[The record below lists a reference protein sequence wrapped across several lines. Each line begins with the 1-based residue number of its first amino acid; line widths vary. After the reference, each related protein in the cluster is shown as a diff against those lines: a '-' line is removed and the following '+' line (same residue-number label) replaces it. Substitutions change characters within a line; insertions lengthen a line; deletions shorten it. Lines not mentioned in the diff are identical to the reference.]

1 MLDRATKV
9 EEIVRHSVG
18 HTYIYIYIYVCVGVW
33 QDMPQR
39 LVMELP
45 AWSTW
50 VDVDMFWECDVC
62 FWKCSRVRNRL
73 KQPGPE
79 PSQDYFMKAY
89 QSFVK
94 LLERTGWQ
102 RLEFDHPLGTRPTHG
117 KLTDGSRCGRHRPSN
132 WRQFFADMDPHLED
146 ILGVVP
152 STLKPLHS
160 IEKREKL
167 ADLWPRCGSFA
178 SWPSEDAYRGGRG
191 PSRGCGSKPGYLG
204 WPTDVTCTRDP
215 ALPKGPSP

>member
-1 MLDRATKV
+1 
-9 EEIVRHSVG
+9 
-18 HTYIYIYIYVCVGVW
+18 
-33 QDMPQR
+33 MPQR

-152 STLKPLHS
+152 SRILWNHYMICAYIVFGMYIYIYVIICWFCAILGAKGESHIPQHS
-160 IEKREKL
+160 GVVMVL
-167 ADLWPRCGSFA
+167 SSVQNVFPPPRT
-178 SWPSEDAYRGGRG
+178 
-191 PSRGCGSKPGYLG
+191 SK
-204 WPTDVTCTRDP
+204 
-215 ALPKGPSP
+215 KF